1 MHDLRYKAL
10 ILHRDISPSNIRC
23 DLRTGQEEPLFVL
36 SGFDLAVKVAS
47 DGSPKGSTANHR
59 TGTRPFLAIE
69 HLEDL
74 SKPVSTREDLLY
86 HDYQS
91 LFWVAVYCM
100 IKYNSAAGTKT
111 DEETR
116 IKNSLRGWESGT
128 FGDIADKKLALIT
141 SSSTFRKLPFAP
153 AFHGKI
159 YALVNRLRRVFRG
172 VYSVRDTRIDEAD
185 MQGQDITDVTVAV
198 TGKEL
203 DEMVTKEKILAALDT
218 GTTLP
223 SA

>member
-1 MHDLRYKAL
+1 MC
-10 ILHRDISPSNIRC
+10 DI
-23 DLRTGQEEPLFVL
+23 RTGQDEPLFIL
-36 SGFDLAVKVAS
+36 SGFDLAVEVAS
-47 DGSPKGSTANHR
+47 DGSPQVPITNHR
-59 TGTRPFLAIE
+59 TGTLPFLAIE

-74 SKPVSTREDLLY
+74 SMPVSTREDRLY

-116 IKNSLRGWESGT
+116 IKNSLRDWESGT
-128 FGDIADKKLALIT
+128 FGDIADKKRGLVIDASAFL
-141 SSSTFRKLPFAP
+141 RLPFAP
-153 AFHGKI
+153 AFRGKI
-159 YALVNRLRRVFRG
+159 YALVNRLRLVFQG
-172 VYSVRDTRIDEAD
+172 VYSVRSTRINKAA
-185 MQGQDITDVTVAV
+185 MQGQDITDVTVVV

-218 GTTLP
+218 GTALP
-223 SA
+223 SV